1 MSNNLKIYD
10 YSTQQY
16 LSTNTPQ
23 GRQLVKQYIRSYKFL
38 TKQKK
43 YQSAGSPLEYSYI
56 NDFGKSIITD
66 IHGHGMNNNPVFNNN
81 MKPTEG
87 GDQCV
92 NTSSEMITPKE

>member
-66 IHGHGMNNNPVFNNN
+66 IHGHGMNNN
-81 MKPTEG
+81 
-87 GDQCV
+87 CLLY
-92 NTSSEMITPKE
+92 TSPSPRD